1 MLDKLLKNLQQ
12 TGNVLKE
19 QAGNIGSSAKEK
31 SRALIDDWIQVIPRM
46 EEKGLEMTSFS
57 LGLAI
62 SPSLEIEMIGSH
74 EDFSQERLKEIL
86 EECKGQAILTS
97 VFSTIRT
104 TYNLYE
110 RTEKPLIDKLIL
122 KIRVRL
128 SPEIKVLIGEPR
140 FG

>member
-12 TGNVLKE
+12 TGQTIVE
-19 QAGNIGSSAKEK
+19 QASQLGSSAKEK
-31 SRALIDDWIQVIPRM
+31 SSALIEEWIQVIPRL
-46 EEKGLEMTSFS
+46 EEQGLEMTSFAVS
-57 LGLAI
+57 LALSPGL
-62 SPSLEIEMIGSH
+62 EVEMLGKH
-74 EDFSQERLKEIL
+74 EDFTQERLKQIL

-110 RTEKPLIDKLIL
+110 KTKKPLQEPLIL

-128 SPEIKVLIGEPR
+128 SPEIKVLIGEPHL
-140 FG
+140 G